1 MLRLTPPRLA
11 VLVDDNRTLTCFIPR
26 SSRPF
31 FFVRFLFA
39 FARLLFVFRRRI
51 GFPSPPPP
59 FLVGARHNTVPS
71 VSTLLGTITVDTG
84 VDGVDRCGGDGVG
97 RYGVVSI
104 VVAVVVVV
112 VVIVVLVYGLVS
124 VVGSMGGVVGGDRG
138 NGGGASI
145 WAAFSTCCVATL
157 QHTGDAPR
165 HRQTQTCSVRSGRCR
180 HVKFRSND
188 CYCSTAMHDH
198 ECTPRPGGLLGDSRR
213 MPYLIFLG
221 VGATRSLGLCDG

>member
-1 MLRLTPPRLA
+1 MIIGRLLA
-11 VLVDDNRTLTCFIPR
+11 LFPVLSV
-26 SSRPF
+26 PF

-39 FARLLFVFRRRI
+39 YARLLFVFRRRI

-59 FLVGARHNTVPS
+59 FLVGARHNPVPS

-84 VDGVDRCGGDGVG
+84 VGVDRCGGDGVW

-112 VVIVVLVYGLVS
+112 VVVIVVLVYGRVS
-124 VVGSMGGVVGGDRG
+124 VGVGSMGGVGGDRG

-145 WAAFSTCCVATL
+145 WAALSTCCVAAL

-165 HRQTQTCSVRSGRCR
+165 HRQNQTCSVRSGRCG
-180 HVKFRSND
+180 HVKFLSND

-198 ECTPRPGGLLGDSRR
+198 ECNPRPGGLLGDSRR
-213 MPYLIFLG
+213 MPSLISLG
-221 VGATRSLGLCDG
+221 VGATRGLGLCDG

>member
-39 FARLLFVFRRRI
+39 YARLLLVFRRRI

-213 MPYLIFLG
+213 MRYLIFLG